1 MEAVA
6 KLRNLKGS
14 PKKMRLVVDMVR
26 GMEVEKALNVLKFS
40 SKKGAGSVEK
50 LLLSAISNWE
60 NKNEGERADSSSLI
74 VKSIAVDQGRVLK
87 RWRPAAR
94 GSSHRIRKPYNH
106 VTIVVDTK
114 VEA

>member
-40 SKKGAGSVEK
+40 SKK
-50 LLLSAISNWE
+50 LMN
-60 NKNEGERADSSSLI
+60 SSKSLRR
-74 VKSIAVDQGRVLK
+74 S
-87 RWRPAAR
+87 
-94 GSSHRIRKPYNH
+94 
-106 VTIVVDTK
+106 
-114 VEA
+114 